1 MAYVGGKSKKPKT
14 TTKRKGQ
21 PWMKTQAEVI
31 RLIIKKEG
39 GNISWKDGVKKLKPY
54 VKKAIGKEYK
64 KGGDITW
71 GDAINKTKA
80 MLSR

>member
-1 MAYVGGKSKKPKT
+1 MANSPKK
-14 TTKRKGQ
+14 TKRKAQ
-21 PWMKTQAEVI
+21 PWMKIQADVI

-39 GNISWKDGVKKLKPY
+39 GNTKCSWKDGIKKLKSY

-71 GDAINKTKA
+71 SDALNKTKT
-80 MLSR
+80 MLSK